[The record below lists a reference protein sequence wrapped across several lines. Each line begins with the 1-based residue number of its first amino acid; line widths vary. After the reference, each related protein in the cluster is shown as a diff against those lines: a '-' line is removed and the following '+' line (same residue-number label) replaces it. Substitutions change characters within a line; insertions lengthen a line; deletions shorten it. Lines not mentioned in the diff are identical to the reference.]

1 MNRITEIEKE
11 FDEKLKQ
18 AQKEENYDKI
28 TLLFYD
34 LKHMRKI
41 NKRFL

>member
-1 MNRITEIEKE
+1 MEKE

-18 AQKEENYDKI
+18 AQREENYGKI

-41 NKRFL
+41 NNKKKSFK